1 MKRQGGF
8 TLIELVVVIVILG
21 ILAVTAAPRFLNLQ
35 SDARA
40 SALEGLKGAIDGA
53 AGIVYGK
60 SAIEGEE
67 SLASTNDPAPDVE
80 NIATNFGFPTVADLP
95 EAVNGLANDWQV
107 IEVTQANVPDG
118 LNVRAY
124 AFENTPN
131 TAAANGFTFDFND
144 TNSTGCFVVYVEA
157 QNATT
162 PAFARV
168 VNDDC

>member
-67 SLASTNDPAPDVE
+67 SLASTNDPVPDVE
-80 NIATNFGFPTVADLP
+80 SVLTNFGFPTIGDLP
-95 EAVNGLANDWQV
+95 EAVNGLANDWRP
-107 IEVTQANVPDG
+107 IDVTTANVPDG
-118 LNVRAY
+118 LALQAY
-124 AFENTPN
+124 AFENTPA
-131 TAAANGFTFDFND
+131 TANGFIFDFNN
-144 TNSTGCFVVYVEA
+144 TTSTGCFVVYVEA

-162 PAFARV
+162 PAFARA
-168 VNDDC
+168 VNNDC